1 MDNKLKNRKT
11 LKRGSRRQVWNGSAE
26 KTMGGLGKD
35 DLMKNERGRIV
46 SKKKCTT
53 MKNSYKGSDDEE
65 EDPDVR
71 KSRKILDPKLTILE
85 KLHTIYAQS

>member
-1 MDNKLKNRKT
+1 MPSIKKT

-53 MKNSYKGSDDEE
+53 MKNCYKGSDDEE
-65 EDPDVR
+65 QDKKEEPQ
-71 KSRKILDPKLTILE
+71 PKKVGGFWDTLF
-85 KLHTIYAQS
+85 

>member
-1 MDNKLKNRKT
+1 MDNKHKNRKT

-53 MKNSYKGSDDEE
+53 MKNCYKGSDDEE
-65 EDPDVR
+65 E
-71 KSRKILDPKLTILE
+71 SAPKKEEPQPKKGGGFWESLF
-85 KLHTIYAQS
+85 

>member
-65 EDPDVR
+65 EPPA
-71 KSRKILDPKLTILE
+71 KKEEQPKKGGGFWDTLF
-85 KLHTIYAQS
+85 

>member
-65 EDPDVR
+65 EP
-71 KSRKILDPKLTILE
+71 SPKKE
-85 KLHTIYAQS
+85 EQSKKGGGGFWESLF

>member
-1 MDNKLKNRKT
+1 MPSNKKT

-53 MKNSYKGSDDEE
+53 MKNCYKGSDDDEE
-65 EDPDVR
+65 QDKKEEPQ
-71 KSRKILDPKLTILE
+71 PKKGGGFWDTLF
-85 KLHTIYAQS
+85 